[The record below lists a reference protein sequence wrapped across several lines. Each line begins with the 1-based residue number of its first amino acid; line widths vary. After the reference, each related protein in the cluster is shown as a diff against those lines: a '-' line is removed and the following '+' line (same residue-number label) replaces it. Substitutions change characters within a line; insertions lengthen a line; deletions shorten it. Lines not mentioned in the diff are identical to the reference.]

1 MLAYQ
6 GNDLTSVLAVVP
18 NWLRLPSAMHFAGS
32 QWPNTFLQETSSR
45 KVQVVLSGCQRSRQ
59 VQTQTPKSPL
69 YAFQVAVYQ
78 MWLYASGYSV

>member
-1 MLAYQ
+1 M
-6 GNDLTSVLAVVP
+6 P
-18 NWLRLPSAMHFAGS
+18 AMQFAGS

-45 KVQVVLSGCQRSRQ
+45 KVQVVLSGCQRSEHI
-59 VQTQTPKSPL
+59 QTQTPELPL